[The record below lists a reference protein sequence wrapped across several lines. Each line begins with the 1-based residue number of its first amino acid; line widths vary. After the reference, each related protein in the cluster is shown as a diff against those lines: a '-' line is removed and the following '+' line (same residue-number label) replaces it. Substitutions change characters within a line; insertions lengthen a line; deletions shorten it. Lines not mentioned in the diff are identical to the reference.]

1 MKKLKL
7 TIGTLL
13 LAAAFVA
20 CDNTKEKEAQKLVAD
35 YTTYVDSVSDL
46 SMENSSSNWDAIA
59 AEHDTKKMKAESA
72 VTGVEDKTKA
82 ENEIESASM
91 TFETY
96 QMEVQKTKAKMH
108 KDELRN
114 SLFGMNKVGDDMSF
128 AWVNKDN
135 ILGVYENFVNTVKTN
150 KDNYSRE
157 DWDEIKLLYEALD
170 TRKNTVENEGLST
183 EDNLKIAKLKV
194 EFSPMYTVNRM
205 GAKAEEN
212 NEAKE

>member
-1 MKKLKL
+1 MKNLKL
-7 TIGTLL
+7 TLGTLL
-13 LAAAFVA
+13 LATAFVA
-20 CDNTKEKEAQKLVAD
+20 CDNSKEKEAEKLVTD
-35 YTTYVDSVSDL
+35 YTTYVDSVSNLNTEQSISDW
-46 SMENSSSNWDAIA
+46 EAIA

-82 ENEIESASM
+82 ENDIETASV
-91 TFETY
+91 TFENYKTD
-96 QMEVQKTKAKMH
+96 VQNSKARMQK
-108 KDELRN
+108 EQLRN

-128 AWVNKDN
+128 DWVNKDN
-135 ILGVYENFVNTVKTN
+135 ILSVYENFVNAVKAN

-170 TRKNTVENEGLST
+170 TRKNTVEKEGLTAS
-183 EDNLKIAKLKV
+183 DNLKIAALKV

-212 NEAKE
+212 DEAKE